1 MCFGDVMWLDEWMH
15 YSGGVIWFS
24 GVYCWDE
31 HVLLEV

>member
-1 MCFGDVMWLDEWMH
+1 MWLDERM
-15 YSGGVIWFS
+15 YCSGGVIWSF